1 MSEGRVFDLRLSSR
15 CLLTLI
21 VSFSELGS
29 CLSPSFCS
37 AEGVCFSCGKPSPL
51 LVRLAF
57 CKLLSIGLGH
67 LLSQV
72 HLLYFP
78 EVGLVNAGKEAL
90 VGTGEGLSGEK
101 KALRP
106 VFRAKQSADICNIS
120 QCYRLTLQKSPCL
133 QVSARQSQDAC
144 TSSLWHFQGSVCGGA

>member
-1 MSEGRVFDLRLSSR
+1 MRKLIQHERALGQVSEGRVFDLRLSSQ

-21 VSFSELGS
+21 VSSSELGS

-37 AEGVCFSCGKPSPL
+37 AEGSCFSCGKPSPL

-72 HLLYFP
+72 HLLQDFP

-90 VGTGEGLSGEK
+90 VGTGEGLVKRRLCDPFLEPSRVQATAILASVTGSPARK
-101 KALRP
+101 VP
-106 VFRAKQSADICNIS
+106 VFK
-120 QCYRLTLQKSPCL
+120 
-133 QVSARQSQDAC
+133 
-144 TSSLWHFQGSVCGGA
+144 